1 MMGIFYTRPFTDF
14 TTDDFNALASVNL
27 LGFLY
32 ITQLAV
38 KQTLQRKSGSVVTIT
53 GALADN
59 PIAGVNASVSMITK
73 RALNTVTRQLAIG
86 GSRPSNRRGA
96 SRGWRCPHWSLVTAA
111 SLFIGI
117 SRSADLRSVA
127 AGKNRLASRRSNQF
141 SPPVCHSLRTWL
153 SRFSIPDRPGTSSSS
168 RPPPHGSDAPECK
181 RGCYFSR
188 VRPALSSRQHFSFHV
203 LQRAYPYSLG
213 SGPRGSP
220 AFRGPRDK
228 CAIHRPS
235 LILSSRHLALLLRIR
250 TPECGP

>member
-1 MMGIFYTRPFTDF
+1 MSDEKTAIVTGARQGIGAGLVEGFLKAGYNVVGTSRHATGSLKASPSLVLVDGDIGKRETAAKTVGAAIKHFGRIDILVNNAGIFYTKPFIEF

-96 SRGWRCPHWSLVTAA
+96 SRGWRC
-111 SLFIGI
+111 
-117 SRSADLRSVA
+117 
-127 AGKNRLASRRSNQF
+127 Q
-141 SPPVCHSLRTWL
+141 
-153 SRFSIPDRPGTSSSS
+153 
-168 RPPPHGSDAPECK
+168 
-181 RGCYFSR
+181 
-188 VRPALSSRQHFSFHV
+188 
-203 LQRAYPYSLG
+203 
-213 SGPRGSP
+213 
-220 AFRGPRDK
+220 
-228 CAIHRPS
+228 
-235 LILSSRHLALLLRIR
+235 
-250 TPECGP
+250 